1 MNIIAIKK
9 ICHSI
14 RNYLKF
20 NDNKI
25 CYKALFV
32 MEEDAWIPTHKIN

>member
-9 ICHSI
+9 ICHTI
-14 RNYLKF
+14 RNYFKF

-25 CYKALFV
+25 CYKALHALFV
-32 MEEDAWIPTHKIN
+32 